1 MATAQITHIGQK
13 HKTLK
18 ETALFPS
25 RIASEQESLVLV
37 KRLLAVSISCI
48 SYLRGLFP
56 ESSYGTC
63 YLEDIYLKILREDK
77 SCQGS
82 LQVVKWIQGCF
93 DALEKNYLHMAV
105 LAIYTNPKDP
115 EHLTE
120 FYQFK
125 FKYTKNGPQMDF
137 TSSQVSFH
145 NGTNSKEIK
154 KASILLIRKLY
165 ILMQHLGPLP
175 NDITLTMKLF
185 YYKDVTPIDYQPHGF
200 KEGDSSDGLL
210 FDGDPVNLKVG
221 SVSTGFHV
229 LKVRVTTD
237 SKRMG
242 MLENSLV
249 EENGPTEISHQG
261 LDCDDEEEEEDS
273 TKAPEQRKFMA
284 AYVDKNRMFEENA
297 VSQHMPPLNPD
308 ITETIRKDG
317 AEETEKEC
325 GTKTSHKVQEKCSSK
340 DTMETRMFPKA
351 RGRIADLL
359 SCLHSREVHKEHL
372 SGRRQRAGLQK
383 MEMPFWPRHFSM
395 DMLIWK

>member
-1 MATAQITHIGQK
+1 MATAQIMHIGQK

-37 KRLLAVSISCI
+37 KRLLAISISCI

-63 YLEDIYLKILREDK
+63 YVDDICLKILREDK

-115 EHLTE
+115 ERLTE

-125 FKYTKNGPQMDF
+125 FKYSKNGPQMDF
-137 TSSQVSFH
+137 ASSQVSFH
-145 NGTNSKEIK
+145 NGTTSDEIK

-200 KEGDSSDGLL
+200 KEGNSLDGLL

-242 MLENSLV
+242 MLENNLV

-261 LDCDDEEEEEDS
+261 LDCDDDDDEEEDS
-273 TKAPEQRKFMA
+273 TKVPEQRMFMA
-284 AYVDKNRMFEENA
+284 AYMDKNRMFEENA
-297 VSQHMPPLNPD
+297 ASQHMPPLNAD
-308 ITETIRKDG
+308 VTETIRKDG
-317 AEETEKEC
+317 AEEAERD
-325 GTKTSHKVQEKCSSK
+325 GHTKTSHKTRQMDFASSQENAG
-340 DTMETRMFPKA
+340 TPKKKKKKKA
-351 RGRIADLL
+351 QDL
-359 SCLHSREVHKEHL
+359 
-372 SGRRQRAGLQK
+372 
-383 MEMPFWPRHFSM
+383 
-395 DMLIWK
+395 I

>member
-1 MATAQITHIGQK
+1 MHIGQK

-63 YLEDIYLKILREDK
+63 YLEDTCLKILREDK

-105 LAIYTNPKDP
+105 LAICTNPKDP
-115 EHLTE
+115 ECLTE

-125 FKYTKNGPQMDF
+125 FKYSKNGPQMDF
-137 TSSQVSFH
+137 ASSQVSFH
-145 NGTNSKEIK
+145 NGTNGEEIK

-165 ILMQHLGPLP
+165 VLMQHLGPLP

-261 LDCDDEEEEEDS
+261 LDCDDEEEEEEEEDS
-273 TKAPEQRKFMA
+273 TKVPEQRKFMA

-297 VSQHMPPLNPD
+297 VSQHMPSLNPD

-317 AEETEKEC
+317 AEETVTEKEC
-325 GTKTSHKVQEKCSSK
+325 GTKTSHKTWQMDFASSQENTSA
-340 DTMETRMFPKA
+340 PKKKKKKVSTTL
-351 RGRIADLL
+351 DLIL
-359 SCLHSREVHKEHL
+359 
-372 SGRRQRAGLQK
+372 APQK
-383 MEMPFWPRHFSM
+383 
-395 DMLIWK
+395 L